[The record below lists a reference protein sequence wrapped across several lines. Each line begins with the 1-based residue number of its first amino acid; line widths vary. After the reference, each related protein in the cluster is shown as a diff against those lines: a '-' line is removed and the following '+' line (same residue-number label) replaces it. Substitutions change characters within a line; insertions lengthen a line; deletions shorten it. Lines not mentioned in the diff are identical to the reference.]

1 MNLNEFLL
9 WLPRLLAAGALSAGG
24 YLTLSLLLSRRR
36 YASRILAA
44 FGAQERPAPLA
55 AKMGSQVFK
64 VRLAFRAYGL
74 EVAGR
79 ETLAL
84 WTVYGVGMG
93 LLLLGMMLGQVP
105 KILWLA
111 APFLSYFLCNG
122 IIASRWSQYRQA
134 LEQELPTFLLR
145 LSSYLQANPNLIQAL
160 DEVAQGLD
168 PSKPLQSWMRSLAD
182 DLQKGGVSA
191 LQSREQEAGAV
202 SPTLLLAVVEI
213 GRVWQT
219 GGQGYLHAL
228 KMAAENM
235 ATLLETRAQAQAVA
249 AGAWGTARTILIA
262 LSITLGATLLNP
274 VSRPAMQTPLIQ
286 GALLF
291 ALLWAGLGFGQ
302 IKDLVDSLV
311 E

>member
-1 MNLNEFLL
+1 
-9 WLPRLLAAGALSAGG
+9 
-24 YLTLSLLLSRRR
+24 
-36 YASRILAA
+36 
-44 FGAQERPAPLA
+44 
-55 AKMGSQVFK
+55 
-64 VRLAFRAYGL
+64 
-74 EVAGR
+74 
-79 ETLAL
+79 
-84 WTVYGVGMG
+84 
-93 LLLLGMMLGQVP
+93 
-105 KILWLA
+105 
-111 APFLSYFLCNG
+111 
-122 IIASRWSQYRQA
+122 
-134 LEQELPTFLLR
+134 
-145 LSSYLQANPNLIQAL
+145 
-160 DEVAQGLD
+160 
-168 PSKPLQSWMRSLAD
+168 
-182 DLQKGGVSA
+182 
-191 LQSREQEAGAV
+191 
-202 SPTLLLAVVEI
+202 LLAVVEI